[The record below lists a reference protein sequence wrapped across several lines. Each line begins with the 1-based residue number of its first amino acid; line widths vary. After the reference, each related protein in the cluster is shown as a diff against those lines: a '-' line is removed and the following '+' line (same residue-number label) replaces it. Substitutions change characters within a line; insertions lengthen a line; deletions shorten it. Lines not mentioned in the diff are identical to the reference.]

1 MKYIDNVIKKCII
14 ITNAMKR
21 KVTLRMLIQRVSIG
35 ERKQRI
41 LK

>member
-1 MKYIDNVIKKCII
+1 MKYIDNVIKKSIM

-21 KVTLRMLIQRVSIG
+21 KVTLRILIQRVSIG

>member
-1 MKYIDNVIKKCII
+1 MKYIDNVIKKSII

-21 KVTLRMLIQRVSIG
+21 KVTLRILIQRASNG